1 MPKNQLSIVFTA
13 WVKNVYSLRMNQG
26 IVSGITLVS
35 YTASYTTNQ
44 RVRVQLPSFTQI
56 ATHVSAVLSTLK
68 NAFLPL
74 LIIHLY
80 PVSTAPIIKK
90 EKEIKERNS

>member
-1 MPKNQLSIVFTA
+1 MLKNQLSIVFTA

-35 YTASYTTNQ
+35 YTAPYITNQ
-44 RVRVQLPSFTQI
+44 RARVQLPSFTQI
-56 ATHVSAVLSTLK
+56 PTHLSAVLSTLK
-68 NAFLPL
+68 NPFSSL
-74 LIIHLY
+74 LITHLY